1 MRRFVVTLLN
11 HNTATVFADKSKQ
24 HAVVTNVFYYKQQRP
39 IFLKDQQLTNYGF
52 LLLTTVLLKNFN
64 SLTIREDY

>member
-11 HNTATVFADKSKQ
+11 HNTATVFADKTKQ
-24 HAVVTNVFYYKQQRP
+24 HAVVINSIYYKQRP

-52 LLLTTVLLKNFN
+52 LLLTAVLLKNFN